1 MVHIN
6 TDHRETHMKKLI
18 SIFAFFFAFACAD
31 AQLYSITDSCSVL
44 VIKNQTAGR
53 SLTYPKNQLYAD
65 TTPGVLNLRTL
76 GGTIVAS
83 WSSSQVSSLPAS
95 SIRNG
100 YATVNYFLSY
110 TCVHST
116 GQINPSATSPDTLYI
131 TDGRYL
137 PDTSNTSNV
146 SGANF
151 FFAYW
156 SQIDSI
162 VYVDGEV
169 NVRAKNT
176 GVTTFNLS
184 LPIPVSTYPFLSLSG
199 LFNLYNSTN
208 GGAIIEGVSN
218 TAQFTYTATDTDLD
232 VISFHFRYVN
242 QNPLPGKIVN
252 AVANYWTKK
261 GLSLYPTDT
270 NANVAIGTTT
280 ELAKLHIAGSLYSE
294 AKNPKAPSYLFNGG
308 AGLGIDSSL
317 IGLSYGEQL
326 NGGGI
331 VFGNLTKLGSLDSSG
346 ALLFTNE
353 FSIFSPNITV
363 KYSQLNGFVLSTY
376 GGQGGGITAT
386 PIESAFT
393 FGTET
398 GGSGVRCISDGADT
412 TVEIRANGIITQLP
426 TTQPQIGQT
435 IVVSDTGLINK
446 TVWGNAGWSL
456 TGNAGTD
463 PATNFLGTTDGAGF
477 NIRTNNVQMLHF
489 DEGTTYPNIVI
500 GASTAPSAGQNDIL
514 IGNNVS
520 IFNYDVPNY
529 AIAIGSGASI
539 GSRQGIAIG
548 AGSQTSGFG
557 NVGNMAIGYRAVSIY
572 DGSTAIG
579 YNAYNTTLN
588 QFSIGSAQ
596 TTIFAPG
603 MANTVGSVLTDDGT
617 GIFTSQPP
625 VSAGATGSEPSTP
638 YLGQFYFD
646 TTLTKMK
653 FWNGTTWAIITSV
666 P

>member
-218 TAQFTYTATDTDLD
+218 TAQFTYTATDTALD

-463 PATNFLGTTDGAGF
+463 PSVNFIGTTDNQPLVLKVNNQYVGYI
-477 NIRTNNVQMLHF
+477 NIGHSLGIGIRSLN
-489 DEGTTYPNIVI
+489 YPN
-500 GASTAPSAGQNDIL
+500 STGDNNTAFGQDALHNL
-514 IGNNVS
+514 TNGNQNT
-520 IFNYDVPNY
+520 
-529 AIAIGSGASI
+529 SI
-539 GSRQGIAIG
+539 GRLSGKSITNEERNTIIGTSADVDSSINNSIAIG
-548 AGSQTSGFG
+548 AGTIVHKSNTFAISEDIQTIHLG
-557 NVGNMAIGYRAVSIY
+557 
-572 DGSTAIG
+572 
-579 YNAYNTTLN
+579 
-588 QFSIGSAQ
+588 Q
-596 TTIFAPG
+596 TTGFDSP
-603 MANTVGSVLTDDGT
+603 NYVLTTDGNDQT
-617 GIFTSQPP
+617 FKP
-625 VSAGATGSEPSTP
+625 VIANGATGSEPSNP